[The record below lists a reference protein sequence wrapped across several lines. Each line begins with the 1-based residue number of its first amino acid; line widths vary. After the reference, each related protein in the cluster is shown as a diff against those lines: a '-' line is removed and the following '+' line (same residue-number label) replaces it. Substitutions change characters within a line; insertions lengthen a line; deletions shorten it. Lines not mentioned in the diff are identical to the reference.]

1 MWHVLSSSFDCT
13 VRQRNF
19 WQPTLVQAQWSNHF
33 QTWCLVS
40 KCLFGML
47 SRMANVSWQ
56 LLKSPSWL
64 KPEDRKI
71 IIFSLVFRRWVICMV
86 SWSLLN
92 TRKVILWQEWLDEKW
107 MDGTDDCQYMTLSL
121 FNVRKSIISAV
132 RYFLLFQ
139 SFLITLDSSTECHNI
154 PGLEKKWNLC
164 LLICIYINI
173 LTCYCSVVQRRNLR
187 DENGERWSKS

>member
-1 MWHVLSSSFDCT
+1 
-13 VRQRNF
+13 
-19 WQPTLVQAQWSNHF
+19 
-33 QTWCLVS
+33 
-40 KCLFGML
+40 
-47 SRMANVSWQ
+47 
-56 LLKSPSWL
+56 
-64 KPEDRKI
+64 
-71 IIFSLVFRRWVICMV
+71 
-86 SWSLLN
+86 
-92 TRKVILWQEWLDEKW
+92 

-187 DENGERWSKS
+187 DENGER